1 MSFGMDDTN
10 ALFES
15 EEFKTAIELSR
26 KDLKHHEDIYRARYL
41 GRPYPLTK
49 VEFDETEQAMIREIS
64 HKTGYSREDVVRQ
77 AVRDLHF
84 RVCVYGGL

>member
-1 MSFGMDDTN
+1 MECRDD
-10 ALFES
+10 LFES
-15 EEFKTAIELSR
+15 EEFKTAIDMSR

-49 VEFDETEQAMIREIS
+49 VDFDDTEQAMIREIS
-64 HKTGYSREDVVRQ
+64 HKVGYPREDVVRQ
-77 AVRDLHF
+77 AVRDLYF